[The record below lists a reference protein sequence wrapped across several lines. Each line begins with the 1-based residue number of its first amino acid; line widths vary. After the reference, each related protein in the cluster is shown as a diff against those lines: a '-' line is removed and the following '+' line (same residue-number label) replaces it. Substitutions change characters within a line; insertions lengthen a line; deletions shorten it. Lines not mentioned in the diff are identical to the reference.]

1 MKLTQFLSLEYIQ
14 QGVLLSSKKRVLE
27 LIGKLVADIANAQS
41 TQTEN
46 TVCPLECF
54 SNLFKREK
62 LGSTALNN
70 GVALP
75 HTKLPQNN
83 HITIKQP
90 IAVFLQLAKPIDFE
104 AEDHK
109 EVDLVY
115 AILFPEEHCEQYR
128 GGLMNIAHQL
138 SDKVLL
144 KQLRA
149 ATSIEEIWSI
159 FSYADQQAETQLEQK
174 MD

>member
-1 MKLTQFLSLEYIQ
+1 MKLTQFLSPNHIQ

-27 LIGKLVADIANAQS
+27 LIGKLVAEIANAQS
-41 TQTEN
+41 TQIEN
-46 TVCPLECF
+46 NVCPLECF

-75 HTKLPQNN
+75 HAKLPQNE
-83 HITIKQP
+83 HIAIKQP
-90 IAVFLQLAKPIDFE
+90 IAVFLQLANPIDFE

-115 AILFPEEHCEQYR
+115 AVLFPEEHCEQYR
-128 GGLMNIAHQL
+128 AGLMSIAQQL
-138 SDKVLL
+138 SDKILL

-149 ATSIEEIWSI
+149 STSVEEIWSI
-159 FSYADQQAETQLEQK
+159 LSYADQQTEIK
-174 MD
+174 